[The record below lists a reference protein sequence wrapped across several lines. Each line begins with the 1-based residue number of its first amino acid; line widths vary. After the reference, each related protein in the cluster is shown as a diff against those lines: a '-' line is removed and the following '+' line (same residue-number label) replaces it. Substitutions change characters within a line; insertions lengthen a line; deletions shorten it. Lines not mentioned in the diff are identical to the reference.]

1 MDMPTDEAMRKG
13 FNGIH
18 QEISGDCLNYIFDK
32 FWIITFKP
40 LPFFIGSDSFIGDGL
55 ATELILADVRL
66 DVGQLPARWERD
78 KEYAAAPGELN
89 TVRGGVAVHLD
100 TLRFFYLQAFQ

>member
-1 MDMPTDEAMRKG
+1 M
-13 FNGIH
+13 
-18 QEISGDCLNYIFDK
+18 
-32 FWIITFKP
+32 
-40 LPFFIGSDSFIGDGL
+40 
-55 ATELILADVRL
+55 ILADVRL